1 MVMTKKG
8 VAAKRAEIK
17 NKTVIV
23 LLIVLVVIAVVT
35 VSWIIIS
42 SDNAPH
48 ADIERTGAEL
58 SVNVLPQQ
66 NTSSSGIGNSPP

>member
-1 MVMTKKG
+1 MITKRG

-17 NKTVIV
+17 SKTVIV
-23 LLIVLVVIAVVT
+23 LLIVLVVIAVVAI
-35 VSWIIIS
+35 SWMIIS
-42 SDNAPH
+42 SNNTQQTN
-48 ADIERTGAEL
+48 IERTGAEL